1 MADAPL
7 LFSTC
12 TTLCGQLFTF
22 GGNTSASQNNPFPS
36 DNVYTHDPSRN
47 TWKLVSNLK
56 TPQFKSLVA
65 ALPGNEL
72 MVVGGITD
80 TGFNTDAVEMA
91 SVVQHATSVL

>member
-1 MADAPL
+1 ML
-7 LFSTC
+7 LYYSPHLQLSVDNCLHSVVTQVPRKTIHSLL
-12 TTLCGQLFTF
+12 TTFTHM
-22 GGNTSASQNNPFPS
+22 
-36 DNVYTHDPSRN
+36 HDPSRN